1 MLGAEISAD
10 RPMVQR
16 TGVAD
21 HAASARSRNCPWNR
35 QKAPAGTRGGR
46 ASSGA
51 PPRMAGA
58 GYEPVETNVPGRCA
72 PTAAGIA
79 PVGGAPERKS
89 ALAAA
94 AGRVGRLAGRAA
106 VTMRD
111 ARRCATSAAASPPP
125 DARTL
130 PVRARRTTAVAA
142 DGARAI
148 ELRPQLRRALRAA
161 ELVLAYEPQADP
173 RTGDIRAAAAL
184 VRWRHADH
192 GLLLPAA
199 FMPVIAGHPLMRPLT
214 LRVLEHALA
223 DARRW
228 RAAAHS
234 IRVPATA
241 SALCVERRRPVVD
254 G

>member
-16 TGVAD
+16 TGLAD

-58 GYEPVETNVPGRCA
+58 GYEPVETNVPGTCA

-79 PVGGAPERKS
+79 PVAGARERKS

-94 AGRVGRLAGRAA
+94 AGRVGRLTGRAA

-130 PVRARRTTAVAA
+130 PVRARRATAVAA
-142 DGARAI
+142 DAARAI
-148 ELRPQLRRALRAA
+148 ELPAQLRRALRAA
-161 ELVLAYEPQADP
+161 ELVLAYQPQGDP
-173 RTGDIRAAAAL
+173 RTGDIRAGRGARAVAPRGPWAAAPGG
-184 VRWRHADH
+184 VHARHRRP
-192 GLLLPAA
+192 PA
-199 FMPVIAGHPLMRPLT
+199 H
-214 LRVLEHALA
+214 
-223 DARRW
+223 
-228 RAAAHS
+228 AAAHAP
-234 IRVPATA
+234 RPRTRT
-241 SALCVERRRPVVD
+241 RRRPTVAR
-254 G
+254 GRTQHSSAREG